1 MKGRAGRLAA
11 LCLAVGVAAGC
22 TATSGVDISA
32 DDWSGSTSGV
42 SGDPA
47 VPLDPLVAAPAPAAA
62 MPAPTPTTP
71 AAPAAPAPE
80 LFSPGIED
88 RVAEATRAA
97 LERGAEVSIAL
108 LDRRDHRYLGAADND
123 FVETASVAKL
133 FIADELAYRE
143 STEAFELDEDER
155 ELVGRM
161 LEHSDDDAANVLW
174 AEYGGSEIV
183 DDVAARYGLTATSA
197 PYDGNWWNT
206 ITTAADLVDYYSGLL
221 DGRGGLDVA
230 HRQELTGH
238 LRSASAE
245 SADGYDQRFGLPD
258 GLPDQSGLAVKQ
270 GWMCCTAGR
279 WIHLTTGVAGP
290 DDRYVLVLV
299 SREDVTYEGARPT
312 NWHIGDGFDED
323 LDEESMTYPD
333 TSVTNAADDTS
344 AEHARATLT
353 GVVRILFP
361 DGRIG

>member
-1 MKGRAGRLAA
+1 M
-11 LCLAVGVAAGC
+11 
-22 TATSGVDISA
+22 SA
-32 DDWSGSTSGV
+32 EEWSGLIPGV
-42 SGDPA
+42 SADPA
-47 VPLDPLVAAPAPAAA
+47 VPVDTRVAAPPPAPAAA
-62 MPAPTPTTP
+62 LPTPMPPTTT
-71 AAPAAPAPE
+71 PE

-88 RVAEATRAA
+88 RVTEATRSA
-97 LERGAEVSIAL
+97 LGRGAEVSIAL
-108 LDRRDHRYLGAADND
+108 LDRRDHRYLGSADAD
-123 FVETASVAKL
+123 SVETASVAKL

-143 STEAFELDEDER
+143 STESFELDEDER
-155 ELVGRM
+155 DLVGRM

-206 ITTAADLVDYYSGLL
+206 LTTAADLVGYYSGLL
-221 DGRGGLDVA
+221 DGRGGLDAA
-230 HRQELTGH
+230 HRREMTEH

-245 SADGYDQRFGLPD
+245 SADGYDQGFGLPD
-258 GLPDQSGLAVKQ
+258 GLPDQPELAVKQ

-290 DDRYVLVLV
+290 DDRYVLALV
-299 SREDVTYEGARPT
+299 SREEVTYEGARPP
-312 NWHIGDGFDED
+312 NRHAGDSFDDD
-323 LDEESMTYPD
+323 LDDEATTYPD
-333 TSVTNAADDTS
+333 TSLTNAADDAS

>member
-1 MKGRAGRLAA
+1 MNRRAGRLAA

-22 TATSGVDISA
+22 TATSGVEISA
-32 DDWSGSTSGV
+32 DDWSGLSSGV
-42 SGDPA
+42 SADAAGPVDT
-47 VPLDPLVAAPAPAAA
+47 LVTAAPPTPAAA
-62 MPAPTPTTP
+62 RPAPTPTPTP
-71 AAPAAPAPE
+71 TPE

-88 RVAEATRAA
+88 RVTEATRAA
-97 LERGAEVSIAL
+97 LDRGAEVSIAL
-108 LDRRDHRYLGAADND
+108 LDRRDHRYLGSADTD

-143 STEAFELDEDER
+143 STETFALDEDER

-174 AEYGGSEIV
+174 TEYGGSEIV

-206 ITTAADLVDYYSGLL
+206 LTTAADLVDYYAGLL
-221 DGRGGLDVA
+221 DGRGGLDAA
-230 HRQELTGH
+230 HRRELTEH
-238 LRSASAE
+238 LRSASAT

-258 GLPDQSGLAVKQ
+258 GLPGQQALAVKQ

-279 WIHLTTGVAGP
+279 WIHLTTGVTGP

-299 SREDVTYEGARPT
+299 SREEVTYDGARPT
-312 NWHIGDGFDED
+312 KWRIGDGFDED
-323 LDEESMTYPD
+323 LDDEAMAYPD
-333 TSVTNAADDTS
+333 TSLTNAADDAS

-361 DGRIG
+361 DRRIG